1 MNEANES
8 APRLAISQHPVFAQ
22 FKAGQAETTPEWT
35 TNWLGVRT
43 RRSYFV
49 CGGRLF
55 EDISE
60 YPPPVNEEYFEWI
73 DLLEA
78 VLEAKEQ
85 FVMVELGA
93 GWGRWL
99 VRGAA
104 ALRQRRP
111 TCPFL
116 LVGVEAEPT
125 HFRWLKQHF
134 ADNAIP
140 RTSARLVRAAC
151 SAADGYVWFETG
163 NAETHYGQTIAS
175 RPTWYRWLRHL
186 VSGKKRRVTAISLD
200 TLLAELPVV
209 DLIDL
214 DVQGAELIVLQ
225 GAVERLQKQV
235 RRVHIGTH
243 NRYVEVALRAI
254 FEEMG
259 WEKAFDYPCLA
270 TAETDFGT
278 ITFQDGVQSW
288 RNPALR

>member
-1 MNEANES
+1 M
-8 APRLAISQHPVFAQ
+8 V
-22 FKAGQAETTPEWT
+22 G
-35 TNWLGVRT
+35 
-43 RRSYFV
+43 
-49 CGGRLF
+49 
-55 EDISE
+55 
-60 YPPPVNEEYFEWI
+60 
-73 DLLEA
+73 
-78 VLEAKEQ
+78 AKNQ

-104 ALRQRRP
+104 ALRQRQP
-111 TCPFL
+111 NCSFL
-116 LVGVEAEPT
+116 LVGVEAEPK

-134 ADNAIP
+134 AENGIP
-140 RTSARLVRAAC
+140 PRSARLIRAAC

-163 NAETHYGQTIAS
+163 NADTCYGQAIGS

-186 VSGKKRRVTAISLD
+186 VSGKKRRVTAVSLD

-214 DVQGAELIVLQ
+214 DVQGAELLVLQ

-254 FEEMG
+254 FQEMG
-259 WEKAFDYPCLA
+259 WHKAHDYPSLSTAA
-270 TAETDFGT
+270 TPFGT
-278 ITFQDGVQSW
+278 VTFEDGVQSW
-288 RNPALR
+288 RNPAFE